1 MFVLLLGS
9 HNRVFTC
16 TPASK
21 FEPHNLFFSRS
32 HGRRPGQIYPV
43 DKFTGIL
50 LSLLFFFHFYQFSKN
65 SRMKK
70 LDDDG
75 GGGLKV

>member
-1 MFVLLLGS
+1 
-9 HNRVFTC
+9 
-16 TPASK
+16 
-21 FEPHNLFFSRS
+21 
-32 HGRRPGQIYPV
+32 V

-75 GGGLKV
+75 AGGTESIGEKHVALTTALP